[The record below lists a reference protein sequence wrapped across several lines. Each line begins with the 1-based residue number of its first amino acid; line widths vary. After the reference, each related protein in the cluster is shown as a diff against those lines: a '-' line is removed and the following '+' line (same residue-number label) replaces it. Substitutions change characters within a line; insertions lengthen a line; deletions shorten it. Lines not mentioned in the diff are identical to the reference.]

1 MANFGDQILG
11 VSYQKSTDAIDPG
24 SNQSVYVTALVE
36 TGGTARALVVAP
48 GDNLGVAA
56 NQTANF
62 NPPIKLPRASTAT
75 PAHADLIV
83 AYFIA
88 K

>member
-11 VSYQKSTDAIDPG
+11 ASFQKSTDAIDPG
-24 SNQSVYVTALVE
+24 SSNRLYITALVNA
-36 TGGTARALVVAP
+36 GGTARALTVSS
-48 GDNLGVAA
+48 GNNLGIGASAA
-56 NQTANF
+56 VNF
-62 NPPIKLPRASTAT
+62 DPPVKLPTGATAT

-83 AYFIA
+83 VYFIA